1 MDFTAQKGQLATVYA
16 GIVRE
21 NLSQKYPYHLQHL
34 VSNADDAGLPRQLH
48 PAFHTSYDWHSC
60 VHMHWLG
67 VRLLDHGL
75 PPESEAALRGMLGAN
90 LTEANLA
97 VEAEYV
103 RGRGTF
109 ERPYGWAW
117 AARLAAACAQFDDD
131 DGRRWRAAL
140 EPLVEAVYA
149 QALPW
154 AVKIQH
160 PVRHGVHSNTAF
172 GLKLLIE
179 AAEVLGRNEEA
190 EALRHAAIRLFGADR
205 NWAQQWELSGQDFL
219 SAGLAEADLLAT
231 VLPAAQLATWLAEFL
246 PGVNSD
252 SPILR
257 PAVVTDPTD
266 PQMVH
271 LDGLNLSRG
280 GQLLR
285 ISAALKKAK
294 TGGDAATLD
303 NAAGELLELGLRA
316 VMTDE
321 FVSSH
326 WLASFAWDALDSA
339 GS

>member
-1 MDFTAQKGQLATVYA
+1 MDFTASKNQLAPVYA

-21 NLSQKYPYHLQHL
+21 NLSQKYPYHVQHL
-34 VSNADDAGLPRQLH
+34 VSGPADNALPQELY

-75 PPESEAALRGMLGAN
+75 PPESETPLRRLLGAN
-90 LTEANLA
+90 LTEANLT

-103 RGRGTF
+103 RGHATF

-117 AARLAAACAQFDDD
+117 AARLAAACQTFDDD

-140 EPLVEAVYA
+140 EPRVEAVYA

-154 AVKIQH
+154 AAKIAH

-172 GLKLLIE
+172 GLMLLID
-179 AAEVLGRNEEA
+179 AAGALGRNKEA
-190 EALRHAAIRLFGADR
+190 EDLGRAAVRLFGADR
-205 NWAQQWELSGQDFL
+205 NWAQEWELSGQDFL
-219 SAGLAEADLLAT
+219 SAGLSEADLLAR
-231 VLPAAQLATWLAEFL
+231 VLPAPALQTWLAAFL
-246 PGVNSD
+246 PGLGAGA
-252 SPILR
+252 PILR

-266 PQMVH
+266 AQMVH
-271 LDGLNLSRG
+271 LDGLNLSRAG
-280 GQLLR
+280 ALRR
-285 ISAALKKAK
+285 ISAALRKSGADEEA
-294 TGGDAATLD
+294 GRLDSAAT
-303 NAAGELLELGLRA
+303 ELLELGLRA
-316 VMTDE
+316 VLTEE

-326 WLASFAWDALDSA
+326 WLASFAWDALDSS